1 MPWTPT
7 LGPVLARLKT
17 IWLAADIGDA
27 EVIRGPTVGV
37 GADGALTIAYQ
48 DETLPQVGDG
58 TASPDGF
65 VGNPSRETYSINC
78 AAGVIDGNGDIEV
91 ATDAALALW
100 AAAGTAI
107 VNDPHLG
114 TQPLSPSEDLVLHA
128 SIGEWS
134 LQLSQAADGAQAI
147 VLFNVDIDAYTI
159 TT

>member
-48 DETLPQVGDG
+48 DETVPQVGDG

-65 VGNPSRETYSINC
+65 VGNPTRETYSINC

-100 AAAGTAI
+100 AAAGSALVT
-107 VNDPHLG
+107 DPTLG
-114 TQPLSPSEDLVLHA
+114 DLVMHA
-128 SIGEWS
+128 SVGEWS